1 MYSPLEPLEMDSSGH
16 LKLTQQM
23 EPAGENLPAFIDT
36 SSSEFGIEAKE
47 HGQMGTFPAN
57 SNLVDWDGPDD
68 PANPHNF
75 TTGRRVFITLIWVAG
90 NLVTCIASSIF
101 SSGATLI
108 EKEFH
113 LSSTVTTLGVS
124 LFLVVS
130 QTLEHNVSKH

>member
-1 MYSPLEPLEMDSSGH
+1 MEHEAENHRPPIDS
-16 LKLTQQM
+16 
-23 EPAGENLPAFIDT
+23 
-36 SSSEFGIEAKE
+36 SSSEDDIEAKARD
-47 HGQMGTFPAN
+47 QTGTSPAN

-108 EKEFH
+108 AKEFH

-124 LFLVVS
+124 LFLLVS
-130 QTLEHNVSKH
+130 QTFKHKFSDE

>member
-1 MYSPLEPLEMDSSGH
+1 MDSSSH
-16 LKLTQQM
+16 LKLTQAM
-23 EPAGENLPAFIDT
+23 EHEAENLPPPIDS
-36 SSSEFGIEAKE
+36 SSSEVDVESKARD
-47 HGQMGTFPAN
+47 QTGTLPAN

-75 TTGRRVFITLIWVAG
+75 TTRRRVFITLIWVAG

-108 EKEFH
+108 KKEFH

-124 LFLVVS
+124 LFLLVR
-130 QTLEHNVSKH
+130 QTSKHNSSDE

>member
-1 MYSPLEPLEMDSSGH
+1 
-16 LKLTQQM
+16 M
-23 EPAGENLPAFIDT
+23 EHDAETRPPIDT
-36 SSSEFGIEAKE
+36 STSEIDIEGKAGDRRESSPEPSKD
-47 HGQMGTFPAN
+47 

-75 TTGRRVFITLIWVAG
+75 TTGRRIFITWIWIAG

-108 EKEFH
+108 AKEFH

-124 LFLVVS
+124 LFLLVS
-130 QTLEHNVSKH
+130 QILEHSISGD